1 MDHLRVRN
9 TMSQERL
16 TRLALMYIHQN
27 INVDTNRVINE
38 FDATGHRRIVRVS
51 IMIKTGMSPLTT
63 NYEDLD
69 LGKKNLR
76 NL

>member
-16 TRLALMYIHQN
+16 TGLALMCIHQN
-27 INVDTNRVINE
+27 INVDTFFYRVINE

-51 IMIKTGMSPLTT
+51 IMITTGMSPLTT

-69 LGKKNLR
+69 LEKNT
-76 NL
+76 